1 MREDSHGQRSRRVG
15 RANDGGCSTLHLVG
29 GMLWFG
35 SIALAVGV
43 VALVERLHLHKSVF
57 LFQSSDD
64 LVSLLRR
71 GLWVTQ
77 EHDSHIASPAD
88 EEVHGNTPT
97 DKSDEKSKEDT
108 PDWRN

>member
-1 MREDSHGQRSRRVG
+1 
-15 RANDGGCSTLHLVG
+15 
-29 GMLWFG
+29 MLWFG

-43 VALVERLHLHKSVF
+43 VALVERFHFHKSVF
-57 LFQSSDD
+57 LFQSSNDS
-64 LVSLLRR
+64 VRLLRR

-88 EEVHGNTPT
+88 EEVHGDTPT
-97 DKSDEKSKEDT
+97 DKSDEKSKEDI